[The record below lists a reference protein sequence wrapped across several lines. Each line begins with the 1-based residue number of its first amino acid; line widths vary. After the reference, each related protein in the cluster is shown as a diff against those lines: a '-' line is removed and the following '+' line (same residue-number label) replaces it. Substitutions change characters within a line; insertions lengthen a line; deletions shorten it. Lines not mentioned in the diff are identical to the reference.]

1 MVEVA
6 VDELLELGKVPIVNH
21 EPGSVKL
28 LGLENNLNG
37 VGVPVESSTLVT
49 FWQLVQAMT
58 GVEREPLT
66 DRVHDLQY
74 NLRSSACHYSLQDG
88 PSGW

>member
-66 DRVHDLQY
+66 DHVHDL
-74 NLRSSACHYSLQDG
+74 
-88 PSGW
+88 